1 MKSTKKYLKPKI
13 TSKRISSKLSSNHKA
28 EYSAIED
35 LLISDVYAAT
45 IYIPLIFSDQN
56 MKYNISSVE
65 NVLDTLASIDAF
77 RFSYRN
83 INDSQTI
90 GVMAQDVQKTYPEL
104 VKKVSGTPYLG
115 VNYAGLTALLL
126 EAVKELQVQNKELMK
141 RLTILEK

>member
-65 NVLDTLASIDAF
+65 NVLDTLTSIDAF

-83 INDSQTI
+83 KNDSQTI
-90 GVMAQDVQKTYPEL
+90 GVMA
-104 VKKVSGTPYLG
+104 
-115 VNYAGLTALLL
+115 
-126 EAVKELQVQNKELMK
+126 
-141 RLTILEK
+141 